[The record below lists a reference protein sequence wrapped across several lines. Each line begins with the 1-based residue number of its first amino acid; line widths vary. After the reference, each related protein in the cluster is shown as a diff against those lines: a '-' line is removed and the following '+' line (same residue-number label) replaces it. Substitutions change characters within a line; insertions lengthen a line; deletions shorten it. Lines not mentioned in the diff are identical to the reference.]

1 MGQLTDGL
9 TRINPVAAMVVQKDE
24 LIERV
29 FDGPNIA
36 LLRVMRMTSPGAKGH
51 FWLSHCP
58 DLGYGSAFNLYGAK
72 P

>member
-51 FWLSHCP
+51 FL
-58 DLGYGSAFNLYGAK
+58 A
-72 P
+72 